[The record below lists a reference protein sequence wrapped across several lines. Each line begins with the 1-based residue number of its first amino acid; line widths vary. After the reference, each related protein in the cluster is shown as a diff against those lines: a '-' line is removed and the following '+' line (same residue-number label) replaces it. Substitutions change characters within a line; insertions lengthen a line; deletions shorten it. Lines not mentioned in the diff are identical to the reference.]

1 MVPWL
6 VAKRCR
12 AEQLDQ
18 GVTVENIVAKED
30 DGETSRTLFTRSNQH
45 FADYS
50 THVAGSRRQEAS
62 SWMWDHT
69 VETHNGVISDN
80 PREDFQF
87 RVEEAVRLESIEN
100 GGLRLGDKLRRKVVS
115 LNRKEEH
122 YQPRLVRPNFH
133 AN

>member
-1 MVPWL
+1 M
-6 VAKRCR
+6 
-12 AEQLDQ
+12 
-18 GVTVENIVAKED
+18 ENIVAKEY

-62 SWMWDHT
+62 SLMWDHT
-69 VETHNGVISDN
+69 VETHNGEISDN

-87 RVEEAVRLESIEN
+87 RVVGVFRDCLSRQLEEAVRLESIEN